1 MVWYLPT
8 TWSEDLNGAERLT
21 PYWFKTE
28 KTDFSLH
35 HNHLFSVKCLVRNRD
50 GTRSWESDSC
60 YNPAD
65 HVYDPNRTQYM
76 DLINSLRDTIR
87 HKQTVK

>member
-1 MVWYLPT
+1 MPEGSKRNLLEKFVPVL
-8 TWSEDLNGAERLT
+8 LVLT
-21 PYWFKTE
+21 VVLAGLV
-28 KTDFSLH
+28 DFSLH